1 MHFCGIFGSVD
12 LSDFRPA
19 LSRPAHPCTRHHLL
33 QIGPSLLKIAQVLLQ
48 HGHLLLHIHFCQ
60 LDQLP
65 FQLIQLLFLDQ
76 LLPPHLHHP
85 FLQMTK
91 NQIIIVNFAQPCYLH
106 MN

>member
-12 LSDFRPA
+12 LRDFRPA

-48 HGHLLLHIHFCQ
+48 HGHLLLHIDFCQ

-76 LLPPHLHHP
+76 LLPPHLHHL
-85 FLQMTK
+85 FLHMTK
-91 NQIIIVNFAQPCYLH
+91 KIKLSLLISLSPITCT
-106 MN
+106 